1 MSDPLGLEKLEKKGV
16 HTDEVSMTF
25 EDSLGFE
32 EWSKVMKGLSV
43 VSDFSS
49 LRLPWMIGDAINFG
63 MGKWPE
69 RYAQSVEFTGLK
81 QETLYNYT
89 WICRSVPRQVRREK
103 LGISVHQEVASLKD
117 LDRQD
122 YFLSQAEVNG
132 WNKME
137 LRAAVKGKPPKKAL
151 PDKMPDFT
159 RDIYSVESFEE
170 WYKEN
175 EEMLAQQEEEYMA
188 YRQVWNAAIEYV
200 QRNTHNVSG

>member
-25 EDSLGFE
+25 DDSLGFE

-69 RYAQSVEFTGLK
+69 RYAQAVEFTGLK

-89 WICRSVPRQVRREK
+89 WVCRQVPREVRRER
-103 LGISVHQEVASLKD
+103 LGISVHQEVASIRD
-117 LDRQD
+117 TDRQSK
-122 YFLSQAEVNG
+122 YLSEAEING
-132 WNKME
+132 WTKLE
-137 LRAAVKGKPPKKAL
+137 LRAAIKGQAPKKAL
-151 PDKMPDFT
+151 PEKMPDFKQ
-159 RDIYSVESFEE
+159 DPYAIEPFEE
-170 WYKEN
+170 WLKDN
-175 EEMLAQQEEEYMA
+175 EDTIRLAIDEETA
-188 YRQVWNAAIEYV
+188 LKTAWNAGVAHGM
-200 QRNTHNVSG
+200 NLK